1 MHGEVKVNDV
11 QGLGIKH
18 LSLTVSLNS
27 KSWEE
32 EIEGKERSFQNE
44 F

>member
-18 LSLTVSLNS
+18 LPLTVSFNS
-27 KSWEE
+27 KRKKKLR
-32 EIEGKERSFQNE
+32 GKERSFQNE